1 MLRLI
6 YRINIDFY
14 IFVKKEQILAPR
26 KFVSKRSKFWSLK
39 IFLSSWYFRVNIVIY
54 FGLVLALFISDLFYS
69 IMYNLYISNIICSRI
84 PSVLVLNRPNCL
96 ASLTT
101 GSFPLSIAKKIYFFQ
116 VMFTNQT
123 WEAVHSLGN
132 CFNWSTKD

>member
-6 YRINIDFY
+6 ELILVF
-14 IFVKKEQILAPR
+14 IFSSKK
-26 KFVSKRSKFWSLK
+26 SKFWPLENLCQKGANFGHSK
-39 IFLSSWYFRVNIVIY
+39 YFCHRDIFVIY

-101 GSFPLSIAKKIYFFQ
+101 GSFPLSIAKKNYFFQ

-132 CFNWSTKD
+132 CLNWSTKD